1 MRVSSQLLATALGL
15 LVISGCSSTDAGD
28 PSAMGTGAGTGGQ
41 ASGNAGSGAE
51 SGDASSAAGAGGSHS
66 AGSSGTGGDHSAAG
80 TSAGGESAAG
90 TGGVGG
96 AGGLPS
102 HRFSIRFDYR
112 FDTVGFFTPERR
124 LALEAAGA
132 TWSKL
137 IHDDFQTVPKG
148 TGIRLRNPEN
158 RDEYVWVNA
167 IDEDIDDLL
176 VFVGTSEAIVGLGR
190 GGPSG
195 TVQTDDTALAAA
207 LAARQ
212 AGSDFEP
219 WAGSITFKASSNFYF
234 DQTPDT
240 AGDISPEAFDFTSV
254 ATHELGHVLGFAT
267 CPAFT
272 VLTSGTSFVGPS
284 AQALYGGPIPLT
296 ADAGHF
302 QDHLQ
307 SDGGDTLMDPG
318 TTNGVRVL
326 PTRLD
331 RAVFTDLGFQFSN

>member
-1 MRVSSQLLATALGL
+1 MRVSSQVVGTALGL
-15 LVISGCSSTDAGD
+15 LVLSGCSSTDGD
-28 PSAMGTGAGTGGQ
+28 P
-41 ASGNAGSGAE
+41 NGSGAH
-51 SGDASSAAGAGGSHS
+51 AGAGGE
-66 AGSSGTGGDHSAAG
+66 ATE
-80 TSAGGESAAG
+80 SAGGGSGGSA
-90 TGGVGG
+90 GG
-96 AGGLPS
+96 AGGNHSGGSSGSGGDRSSAGASTGGAGASGAGGLGGAGGGAS

-137 IHDDFQTVPKG
+137 IHDDFETVPKG

-167 IDEDIDDLL
+167 IEDDIDDLL

-195 TVQTDDTALAAA
+195 TVQTDDTTLAAA

-212 AGSDFEP
+212 AGADFEP

-284 AQALYGGPIPLT
+284 AEAAYGGPVPLM

-318 TTNGVRVL
+318 TTNGVRVV

-331 RAVFTDLGFQFSN
+331 RAVFADLGFEFSNEH